1 MSIRIATANFYERS
15 LTNLRTRQS
24 ALDRAQ
30 MELATGKKILR
41 PSDDPTGANT
51 AIRLRKEIEV
61 SDRYITA
68 QTTAER
74 FNLLSENAVATM
86 TDVLFRTE
94 ELLLTSTNGTM
105 DANSLGAIAEELKE
119 RLIQF
124 EGVANTKN
132 ANGDFIFSGYQTETM
147 TYEKDEFGYNT
158 YQGDS
163 GQREVLIAA
172 GFQLKV
178 NDPASDFIENV
189 PSSGSSYIPTRN
201 PANPSNSEISMGF
214 VVKQKEFENTTPPN
228 YTAPYTVNFLGGAAA
243 GQVRVEVRDNGGTV
257 VPLEPNK
264 GAFADITPGTAIE
277 FNGIEIKTQ
286 NSPPPQAGDTFQ
298 LEESNQ
304 TSILWT
310 LQRAIDA
317 MTMVDTSYRAAADA
331 ANASAATLNLGNIT
345 EPGSDH
351 EFDDYTVNI
360 LAGGQYEVYG
370 SDGSLVAGP
379 MDYTA
384 ANQIKFRGI
393 EFDIGG
399 TPVAGDT
406 FHIDRPISQARVELV
421 DGLLNEVKAGL
432 TSIDNV
438 RSEMGARLNAVEVEL
453 NAQFRYQE
461 ITRATLADVEEID
474 IYEAVNNLESNKVGL
489 QAAQQSFAKIQN
501 LSLFNYI

>member
-1 MSIRIATANFYERS
+1 MSVRIATSNFYERS

-30 MELATGKKILR
+30 MELATGKKILK

-86 TDVLFRTE
+86 TDVLFRAE

-105 DANSLGAIAEELKE
+105 DLNSLGAIAEELQE
-119 RLIQF
+119 RIIQF
-124 EGVANTKN
+124 EGVANSKN
-132 ANGDFIFSGYQTETM
+132 ANGDYIFSGFQTKTQ
-147 TYEKDEFGYNT
+147 TYTKDEFGYNI
-158 YQGDS
+158 YNGDD

-178 NDPASDFIENV
+178 NDPGSQFIENV
-189 PSSGSSYIPTRN
+189 PSSGKTFLPTRN
-201 PANPSNSEISMGF
+201 PGNPSASEISMGF
-214 VVKQKEFENTTPPN
+214 VVKQKEFESTTPPV
-228 YTAPYTVNFLGGAAA
+228 YTAPYTVNFLAGAGA

-264 GAFADITPGTAIE
+264 GAFADITPGSAIE

-286 NSPPPQAGDTFQ
+286 ETPPPQAGDTFQ
-298 LEESNQ
+298 LDESDQ

-317 MTMVDTSYRAAADA
+317 MGMVDTSYSAAADA
-331 ANASAATLNLGNIT
+331 GNASTAVLTLGNIT
-345 EPGSDH
+345 EPGSGH
-351 EFDDYTVNI
+351 IFDDYRVDI
-360 LAGGQYEVYG
+360 LAGGQYEVYDSQG
-370 SDGSLVAGP
+370 NLVDGPA
-379 MDYTA
+379 DYTA

-393 EFDIGG
+393 ELDIAG
-399 TPVAGDT
+399 TPVAGDV
-406 FHIDRPISQARVELV
+406 FHIDRPVSQARVELV
-421 DGLLNEVKAGL
+421 DGLLNEIKAGI
-432 TSIDNV
+432 TSSDNV

-461 ITRATLADVEEID
+461 ITKATLADVEEID